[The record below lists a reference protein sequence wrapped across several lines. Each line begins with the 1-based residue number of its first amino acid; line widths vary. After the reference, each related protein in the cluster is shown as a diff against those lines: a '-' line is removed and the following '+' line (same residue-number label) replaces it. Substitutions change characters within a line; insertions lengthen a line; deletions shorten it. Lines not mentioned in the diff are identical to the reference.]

1 MSLFDRISK
10 TPGSGDRVPVHTMTA
25 MLREY
30 ARGFVTRADMVVALG
45 LGVGDTPQL
54 DAALAKI
61 DGAGATTN
69 KLLMVMAFDDV
80 CIMTEGRVKYLT
92 QADWNARV
100 GAL

>member
-1 MSLFDRISK
+1 MSLFDRIAQ
-10 TPGSGDRVPVHTMTA
+10 TGGALTRVPVHRLTA

-30 ARGFVTRADMVVALG
+30 ARGFVTKADITAALG
-45 LGVGDTPQL
+45 LVADDTPNL

-61 DGAGATTN
+61 DGAGNLTA

-92 QADWNARV
+92 QADWNARI